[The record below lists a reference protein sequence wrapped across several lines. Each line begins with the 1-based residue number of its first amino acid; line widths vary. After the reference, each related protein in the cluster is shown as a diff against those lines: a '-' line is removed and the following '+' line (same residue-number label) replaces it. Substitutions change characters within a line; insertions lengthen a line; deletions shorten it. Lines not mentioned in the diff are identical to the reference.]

1 MNKLSFNKFLI
12 LSLIFSFT
20 LAVCE
25 AQSFDRSKAPR
36 QQHHHKG
43 PLKSKTAKVKGT
55 KSVEKAKKKQAAK
68 DKKHDKDY
76 EKFVRENK
84 KHSLEI
90 QTTKVKN
97 RMKQNN
103 KDANSSYKAKKKR
116 NTAGTKT
123 GRKKYR

>member
-1 MNKLSFNKFLI
+1 MNKLSLKKFLI
-12 LSLIFSFT
+12 FPLIFSFT

-25 AQSFDRSKAPR
+25 AQSFDRPKAPR
-36 QQHHHKG
+36 QQHHKG
-43 PLKSKTAKVKGT
+43 TIKSKTAKVKGS

-84 KHSLEI
+84 KHSMEI
-90 QTTKVKN
+90 QTTKVKS
-97 RMKQNN
+97 RMKQNI

-116 NTAGTKT
+116 NTAGTKM

>member
-1 MNKLSFNKFLI
+1 MNKLSFKKLLV

-36 QQHHHKG
+36 QQHHKG
-43 PLKSKTAKVKGT
+43 PIKSKTAKVKGS

-90 QTTKVKN
+90 QTTIVKS